1 MVIMIHRSVLCHL
14 VVSFSHVISVLIHFD
29 NEVNSQ
35 STYVFCFRLTSAHI
49 QLIGLHG
56 LIKHR
61 VLKAVPQVKK
71 VRLEIVITIIKLLI
85 FQIAMA
91 LTPEIRNAIPK
102 DVVS

>member
-1 MVIMIHRSVLCHL
+1 MQDSSNACNLNAYIGYTSWSLICRDTRHKKTTCSVLL
-14 VVSFSHVISVLIHFD
+14 NSF
-29 NEVNSQ
+29 
-35 STYVFCFRLTSAHI
+35 
-49 QLIGLHG
+49 GLHG
-56 LIKHR
+56 LIHHR

-71 VRLEIVITIIKLLI
+71 VRLEIVIAIIKLLI